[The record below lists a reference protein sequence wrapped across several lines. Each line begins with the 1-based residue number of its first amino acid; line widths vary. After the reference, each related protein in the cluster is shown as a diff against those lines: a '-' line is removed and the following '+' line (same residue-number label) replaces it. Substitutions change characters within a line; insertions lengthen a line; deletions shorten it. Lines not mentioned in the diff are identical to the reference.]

1 MKLFK
6 HKKAAA
12 AGVSAVTAAGML
24 LSAVFSAP
32 NDVFADP
39 DADQPPAIVA
49 MADMDGDDD
58 DAFGT
63 DTEDETKKSRRSLR
77 AGIAAVLR
85 ELPTPIKIL
94 VLLPLWL
101 VGEGLTLLLTAVI
114 STAGKPILLGLASL
128 ALNLLVLF
136 CVTACGLKL
145 LYPNKKLK
153 ELLTKK
159 RVILMIV
166 FALVLTAAD
175 ILMPLAFEKYNAW
188 SLIIK
193 TVLAAAA
200 TLVLI
205 LRRRRRRIPPAQ
217 SASA

>member
-6 HKKAAA
+6 KKKTATAV
-12 AGVSAVTAAGML
+12 VSAVAAASMLVSAAFTAPED
-24 LSAVFSAP
+24 VFSDPDSDQPTAIVAVS
-32 NDVFADP
+32 DAADP
-39 DADQPPAIVA
+39 DDADAA
-49 MADMDGDDD
+49 ESE
-58 DAFGT
+58 
-63 DTEDETKKSRRSLR
+63 EDETKKGKRSLK
-77 AGIAAVLR
+77 GSIASVLR

-101 VGEGLTLLLTAVI
+101 IGEGITLLVSALL
-114 STAGKPILLGLASL
+114 STAGRPVLLGLASL

-153 ELLTKK
+153 ELFTKK

-166 FALVLTAAD
+166 FALILTIAD
-175 ILMPLAFEKYNAW
+175 LIMPYVFDRYNTW

-200 TLVLI
+200 TLILI
-205 LRRRRRRIPPAQ
+205 LRRKKKRIA
-217 SASA
+217 ASA

>member
-6 HKKAAA
+6 NKKAATA
-12 AGVSAVTAAGML
+12 VISAVTAAGML
-24 LSAVFSAP
+24 ISAVFSTP
-32 NDVFADP
+32 NDAFADP
-39 DADQPPAIVA
+39 NADQPTAIVA
-49 MADMDGDDD
+49 MADVDADDD
-58 DAFGT
+58 DDVGI
-63 DTEDETKKSRRSLR
+63 DSEDETKKSRKSLR
-77 AGIAAVLR
+77 AGIASVLR
-85 ELPTPIKIL
+85 GLPTPIKIL

-101 VGEGLTLLLTAVI
+101 IGEGITLLLTALV

-136 CVTACGLKL
+136 AVTACGLKL

-153 ELLTKK
+153 SLFTKK
-159 RVILMIV
+159 RVILTIV
-166 FALVLTAAD
+166 FALVLTVAD

-200 TLVLI
+200 TLILI
-205 LRRRRRRIPPAQ
+205 LRRKRKPVSPA
-217 SASA
+217 AA